1 MSIFFPS
8 PLVGEGG
15 ASRNE
20 ATGEGFLPLGEL
32 CENVLQNGRS
42 LLQHVIVP
50 ITRDPET
57 FGHQDG
63 ISRCISFR
71 QCVLTAIDF
80 DNDALF
86 ETDEVENKVLK
97 GDLATKFEER
107 KPSIAEQA
115 PHGCLSVG
123 RFATHPL
130 CEIADAFGGRPMV
143 WRLRHEPLTRRL
155 RRHPLPQGEREILT
169 PASASARRARP
180 WNPCPAPASANRGRP
195 VLVPRPRPRSGPRC
209 PGDSA
214 N

>member
-1 MSIFFPS
+1 MNQQLSTSISSKPILEN
-8 PLVGEGG
+8 LVGEGG
-15 ASRNE
+15 ASRSE

-50 ITRDPET
+50 VTRDPET

-63 ISRCISFR
+63 ISRCIRLR
-71 QCVLTAIDF
+71 QCVLTAINF
-80 DNDALF
+80 NNHALF

-107 KPSIAEQA
+107 KPSIAEQS

-123 RFATHPL
+123 RFATHLL
-130 CEIADAFGGRPMV
+130 CEIADPFGGRPMV

-155 RRHPLPQGEREILT
+155 T
-169 PASASARRARP
+169 S
-180 WNPCPAPASANRGRP
+180 
-195 VLVPRPRPRSGPRC
+195 
-209 PGDSA
+209 
-214 N
+214 